1 MKKLM
6 VCLSMMA
13 MVVLSACGGTLS
25 DDPEALD
32 NALTAFT
39 ACVQSS
45 RWQEALQYV
54 TPDEADAIGTSDGY
68 EFKEDY
74 MKAARRLP
82 LSTLRRAGLTVDR
95 KGRLVGIKDAM
106 DDANE
111 RTKMSAEQAKVGTNL
126 KQMEDERIKRRLAE
140 GQKIMQEEEEA
151 ANKEQEEIVFSNKL
165 TEEEKRKYG
174 STGELRAAETY
185 QDENTQQ
192 AEEELYSGDYE
203 SP

>member
-13 MVVLSACGGTLS
+13 MVVLSACGGTKS

-32 NALTAFT
+32 NALTGFT
-39 ACVQSS
+39 SCVQSS
-45 RWQEALQYV
+45 RWQEALEYV
-54 TPDEADAIGTSDGY
+54 TPREAEAIATSDGY
-68 EFKEDY
+68 EFKEEY
-74 MKAARRLP
+74 KLAVRRLP
-82 LSTLRRAGLTVDR
+82 LSTLRKAGLEVDG
-95 KGRLVGIKDAM
+95 KGRLIGIKDAM

-126 KQMEDERIKRRLAE
+126 KQMEDERIKRRLE
-140 GQKIMQEEEEA
+140 QGQKIMQEEEEN

-185 QDENTQQ
+185 QDENTEQ

>member
-1 MKKLM
+1 M
-6 VCLSMMA
+6 VCLSAVAMA
-13 MVVLSACGGTLS
+13 LLTACGGTKS

-32 NALTAFT
+32 NALTGFT
-39 ACVQSS
+39 SCVQSS
-45 RWQEALQYV
+45 RWQEALEYV
-54 TPDEADAIGTSDGY
+54 TPREAEAIATSDGY
-68 EFKEDY
+68 EFKEEY
-74 MKAARRLP
+74 KLAVRRLP
-82 LSTLRRAGLTVDR
+82 LSTLRKAGLEVDG
-95 KGRLVGIKDAM
+95 KGRLIGIKDAM

-126 KQMEDERIKRRLAE
+126 KQMEDERIKRRLE
-140 GQKIMQEEEEA
+140 QGQKIMQEEEEN

-185 QDENTQQ
+185 QDENTEQ